1 VLDSS
6 DFGSRRRLSSKSER
20 KWPRKDSF
28 GKEGKQRS
36 PNVEI
41 MSKNNT
47 ETCNFFEDDQVQKT
61 GSIFER
67 RTDMQFVKS
76 ALPAYRLNGFHI
88 KMEDDCPQGGD
99 DVRLSVLR
107 VLGSYNRRRV
117 PCVLC
122 AQKLIVYDRYPLLD
136 GTFFLSPI
144 QHSKA
149 AVPMKFDS
157 KCAYLHALCI
167 GCMHTKWACA
177 RCDRSDWFLG
187 ACLVVGTLYMYDVL
201 STSLCCP
208 PICRSCLSP
217 VLMADWQRSSMEKGN
232 LESEDV
238 SLQGNFNLFT
248 EQTRCS
254 ACGRQDFHHIRRANS
269 FKVHGAEVT

>member
-1 VLDSS
+1 MVLDSS
-6 DFGSRRRLSSKSER
+6 DVGFRKRVASKSER

-28 GKEGKQRS
+28 GREGKQRS
-36 PNVEI
+36 PNAEAVAKSNIER
-41 MSKNNT
+41 
-47 ETCNFFEDDQVQKT
+47 CNFFEDDQVQKT
-61 GSIFER
+61 GSIFEHR
-67 RTDMQFVKS
+67 KDMQFVKS
-76 ALPAYRLNGFHI
+76 ALPACRLNGFHI

-107 VLGSYNRRRV
+107 VLGSFNRRSV

-122 AQKLIVYDRYPLLD
+122 AQKLTVYDRYPLLD

-149 AVPMKFDS
+149 SIPMKFDS

-167 GCMHTKWACA
+167 GCMHAKWACA
-177 RCDRSDWFLG
+177 RCGRSDWFLG

-208 PICRSCLSP
+208 PICRTCLSP
-217 VLMADWQRSSMEKGN
+217 ILMTDCQRSSIEKVVFFFSGQFQPVHRADTVLGVWPSGLPPHTKN
-232 LESEDV
+232 EQ
-238 SLQGNFNLFT
+238 LQA
-248 EQTRCS
+248 S
-254 ACGRQDFHHIRRANS
+254 
-269 FKVHGAEVT
+269 